1 MERMEFERYWSY
13 YLSIESMLQKTSQY
27 VSHSEKNQN
36 TYSDEFAKIILL
48 SCSEID
54 SLLKTVCK
62 HKKIYS
68 EEKYYN
74 MLVYSKALIEVKDI
88 KDFAFST
95 DPMTSINESSIIVFP
110 FKGLDTKEKNAG
122 LSWWSD
128 YQKLKHN
135 RLENAELGNLHNA
148 TCALTAHYIILRIMV
163 DFLDEYSGKEYV
175 KENNQSK
182 FWIPVV

>member
-1 MERMEFERYWSY
+1 MKRMEFERYWSY
-13 YLSIESMLQKTSQY
+13 YISIESMFKKTNQY
-27 VSHSEKNQN
+27 VSHSEKNQD

-62 HKKIYS
+62 YKNILSK
-68 EEKYYN
+68 EKYYN
-74 MLVYSKALIEVKDI
+74 MFIYSKALIKIEYI
-88 KDFAFST
+88 KDLAFST
-95 DPMTSINESSIIVFP
+95 DPMTSMNEDSIVVFS
-110 FKGLDTKEKNAG
+110 FKELNTTQKHAG

-148 TCALTAHYIILRIMV
+148 ACALAAHYIILRTMV
-163 DFLDEYSGKEYV
+163 DFLDKYSGKDYV
-175 KENNQSK
+175 KENNHSN